1 MRLSVMS
8 SGQRKKITILM
19 VNMFIAIA
27 SFGIIVPI
35 LPAYLV
41 SINQG
46 GTAAGLMIAIFA
58 GAQLLFSPLG
68 GKWAD
73 VYGPRKVIILGLS
86 LLTVSMLMFYATD
99 SIWILYASRIVGG
112 IGDAF
117 LVPGI
122 FTYVAG
128 ITTSAQRA
136 KATGLVTASMSL
148 GLVIGPGIGGFL
160 ADFDLKLP
168 FLISAIVTL
177 TAVLF
182 SLVLLKEIEP
192 AEDIS
197 KQAEEFI
204 KAETMFEQIGRS
216 VKMPYFIPLIITFV
230 MSFGLVAY
238 ESVIGLYLTS
248 EFGSTSKDIAMMIT
262 ATGLVSVIVQVFI
275 VDRLIRRFGEVAVLI
290 TFLSVAT
297 GGFLL
302 SLMAGSYAAFFG
314 VSLVIF
320 LAMAILRPVLNI
332 LISKM
337 AQGEVG
343 FAMGMNTA
351 YMSLGNVLGPL
362 SAGMLFDFNINYPF
376 TLGLGLLII
385 TLLIAIS
392 WRSSRAAKT
401 LALLGA
407 NDISKKESL
416 V

>member
-1 MRLSVMS
+1 
-8 SGQRKKITILM
+8 M

-73 VYGPRKVIILGLS
+73 IHGPRKVIILGLS
-86 LLTVSMLMFYATD
+86 LLTISMLMFYATD

-128 ITTSAQRA
+128 ITTAAQRA
-136 KATGLVTASMSL
+136 KGTGLVTASMSL

-168 FLISAIVTL
+168 FLVSAIVTF
-177 TAVLF
+177 TAVVF
-182 SLVLLKEIEP
+182 SLVLLKEIAP
-192 AEDIS
+192 TKDSTA
-197 KQAEEFI
+197 QAEEFA
-204 KAETMFEQIGRS
+204 KDESMLQQIGRS

-238 ESVIGLYLTS
+238 ESVIGMYLTT

-262 ATGLVSVIVQVFI
+262 ATGLVSVIVQVFV
-275 VDRLIRRFGEVAVLI
+275 VDRLVRRFGEVAVLI
-290 TFLSVAT
+290 TFLGLAT
-297 GGFLL
+297 VGFLL
-302 SLMAGSYAAFFG
+302 SLVAGSYFAFFG

-343 FAMGMNTA
+343 FAMGMNTS

-362 SAGMLFDFNINYPF
+362 SAGLLFDVNISYPF
-376 TLGLGLLII
+376 ILGLGLLVL
-385 TLLIAIS
+385 TLSIAVA
-392 WRSSRAAKT
+392 WRSSRAAK
-401 LALLGA
+401 AVKLLHQNETNEA
-407 NDISKKESL
+407 ESL
-416 V
+416 A

>member
-1 MRLSVMS
+1 MS
-8 SGQRKKITILM
+8 PEQRKKITILM

-73 VYGPRKVIILGLS
+73 VHGPRKVIILGLS
-86 LLTVSMLMFYATD
+86 LLTISMLMFYATD
-99 SIWILYASRIVGG
+99 SLWILYASRIIGG

-128 ITTSAQRA
+128 ITTAAQRA
-136 KATGLVTASMSL
+136 KGTGLVTASMSL

-168 FLISAIVTL
+168 FLVSAIVTL

-182 SLVLLKEIEP
+182 SLAMLKEIAP
-192 AEDIS
+192 TADS
-197 KQAEEFI
+197 TKQAEEFA
-204 KAETMFEQIGRS
+204 KDESMLEQIGRS

-238 ESVIGLYLTS
+238 ESVIGLYLTT

-262 ATGLVSVIVQVFI
+262 ATGVVSVIVQMFI
-275 VDRLIRRFGEVAVLI
+275 VDRLVRRFGEVPVLI
-290 TFLSVAT
+290 AFLGLAT
-297 GGFLL
+297 VGFLL
-302 SLMAGSYAAFFG
+302 SLAAGSYTAFFG

-343 FAMGMNTA
+343 FAMGMNTS

-362 SAGMLFDFNINYPF
+362 SAGLLFDFNINYPF
-376 TLGLGLLII
+376 ILGLGLLIV
-385 TLLIAIS
+385 TLSIAVA
-392 WRSSRAAKT
+392 WRSSRAAKA
-401 LALLGA
+401 LALMHREELEA
-407 NDISKKESL
+407 ESL
-416 V
+416 A

>member
-1 MRLSVMS
+1 MS
-8 SGQRKKITILM
+8 SEQRKKITILM

-86 LLTVSMLMFYATD
+86 LLTISMLMFYATD

-128 ITTSAQRA
+128 ITTAAQRA
-136 KATGLVTASMSL
+136 KGTGLVTASMSL

-160 ADFDLKLP
+160 AEVDLKLP
-168 FLISAIVTL
+168 FLVSAIVTF

-182 SLVLLKEIEP
+182 SLVLLKEIKP
-192 AEDIS
+192 TADS
-197 KQAEEFI
+197 TKQAEEF
-204 KAETMFEQIGRS
+204 ANDESMLQQIGRS

-238 ESVIGLYLTS
+238 ESVIGMYLTN

-262 ATGLVSVIVQVFI
+262 ATGLVSVIVQVFA
-275 VDRLIRRFGEVAVLI
+275 VDRLIRRFGEVPVLI
-290 TFLSVAT
+290 SFLGLAT
-297 GGFLL
+297 AGFLL
-302 SLMAGSYAAFFG
+302 SLVAGSYAAFFG

-343 FAMGMNTA
+343 FAMGMNTS

-362 SAGMLFDFNINYPF
+362 SAGLLFDVNINYPF
-376 TLGLGLLII
+376 ILGLGLLIV
-385 TLLIAIS
+385 TLSIAVA

-401 LALLGA
+401 IALMRNEEL
-407 NDISKKESL
+407 ETEPL

>member
-1 MRLSVMS
+1 MS

-192 AEDIS
+192 AEEIS

-204 KAETMFEQIGRS
+204 QAETMFEQIGRS

-262 ATGLVSVIVQVFI
+262 ATGLVSVIVQVFV

-290 TFLSVAT
+290 AFLGVAT

-362 SAGMLFDFNINYPF
+362 SAGLLFDFNINYPF
-376 TLGLGLLII
+376 ILGLGLLIV
-385 TLLIAIS
+385 TLLIAVA

-401 LALLGA
+401 LALLKA
-407 NDISKKESL
+407 NEIAEAESL

>member
-1 MRLSVMS
+1 MRLFVMS
-8 SGQRKKITILM
+8 TGQRKKITILM

-73 VYGPRKVIILGLS
+73 VYGPRKVIMLGLS
-86 LLTVSMLMFYATD
+86 LLTISMLMFYATD

-168 FLISAIVTL
+168 FLVSAIVTF

-182 SLVLLKEIEP
+182 SFLLLKEIEP
-192 AEDIS
+192 AEEIS

-204 KAETMFEQIGRS
+204 KAETMFQQIGRS

-238 ESVIGLYLTS
+238 ESVIGMYLTS
-248 EFGSTSKDIAMMIT
+248 QFDSTSKDIAMMIT
-262 ATGLVSVIVQVFI
+262 ATGLVSVIVQVFV

-290 TFLSVAT
+290 TFLGVAT
-297 GGFLL
+297 VGFLL

-362 SAGMLFDFNINYPF
+362 SAGLLFDFNINYPF
-376 TLGLGLLII
+376 ILGLGLLVV
-385 TLLIAIS
+385 TLSIAVA

-401 LALLGA
+401 LALLTA
-407 NDISKKESL
+407 NDASEAESL

>member
-1 MRLSVMS
+1 MS
-8 SGQRKKITILM
+8 SQQRKKITILM

-73 VYGPRKVIILGLS
+73 IYGPRKVIIIGLS

-99 SIWILYASRIVGG
+99 SIWLLYASRIVGG

-128 ITTSAQRA
+128 ITTAAQRA
-136 KATGLVTASMSL
+136 KGTGLVTASMSL

-168 FLISAIVTL
+168 FLVSAIVTF
-177 TAVLF
+177 TAVVF
-182 SLVLLKEIEP
+182 SLAMLKEIAP
-192 AEDIS
+192 TADS
-197 KQAEEFI
+197 TKQAEEFA
-204 KAETMFEQIGRS
+204 KDESMLEQIGRS

-238 ESVIGLYLTS
+238 ESVIGMYLTT
-248 EFGSTSKDIAMMIT
+248 EYGSTSKDIAMMIT
-262 ATGLVSVIVQVFI
+262 ATGLVSVIVQVFV
-275 VDRLIRRFGEVAVLI
+275 VDRLVRRFGEVPVLI
-290 TFLSVAT
+290 AFLGLASV
-297 GGFLL
+297 GFLL
-302 SLMAGSYAAFFG
+302 SLVAGSYATFFG

-337 AQGEVG
+337 AEGEVG
-343 FAMGMNTA
+343 FAMGMNTS

-362 SAGMLFDFNINYPF
+362 SAGLLFDFNINYPF
-376 TLGLGLLII
+376 ILGLALLIV
-385 TLLIAIS
+385 TLSIAVA
-392 WRSSRAAKT
+392 WRSSRAAKA
-401 LALLGA
+401 LALMRIEESEA
-407 NDISKKESL
+407 ESL

>member
-1 MRLSVMS
+1 MS
-8 SGQRKKITILM
+8 TGQRKKITILM

-73 VYGPRKVIILGLS
+73 VYGPRKVIMLGLS
-86 LLTVSMLMFYATD
+86 LLTISMLMFYATD

-168 FLISAIVTL
+168 FLVSAIVTF

-182 SLVLLKEIEP
+182 SFLLLKEIEP
-192 AEDIS
+192 AEEIS

-204 KAETMFEQIGRS
+204 KAETMFQQIGRS

-238 ESVIGLYLTS
+238 ESVIGMYLTS
-248 EFGSTSKDIAMMIT
+248 QFDSTSKDIAMMIT
-262 ATGLVSVIVQVFI
+262 ATGLVSVIVQVFV

-290 TFLSVAT
+290 TFLGVAT
-297 GGFLL
+297 VGFLL
-302 SLMAGSYAAFFG
+302 SLMAESYAAFFG

-362 SAGMLFDFNINYPF
+362 SAGLLFDFNINYPF
-376 TLGLGLLII
+376 ILGLGLLVV
-385 TLLIAIS
+385 TLSIAVA

-401 LALLGA
+401 LALLTA
-407 NDISKKESL
+407 NDASEAESL

>member
-1 MRLSVMS
+1 
-8 SGQRKKITILM
+8 M

-73 VYGPRKVIILGLS
+73 VYGPRKVIMLGLS
-86 LLTVSMLMFYATD
+86 LLTISMLMFYATD

-168 FLISAIVTL
+168 FLVSAIVTF

-182 SLVLLKEIEP
+182 SFLLLKEIEP
-192 AEDIS
+192 AEEIS

-204 KAETMFEQIGRS
+204 KAETMFQQIGRS

-238 ESVIGLYLTS
+238 ESVIGMYLTS
-248 EFGSTSKDIAMMIT
+248 QFDSTSKDIAMMIT
-262 ATGLVSVIVQVFI
+262 ATGLVSVIVQVFV

-290 TFLSVAT
+290 TFLGVAT
-297 GGFLL
+297 VGFLL

-362 SAGMLFDFNINYPF
+362 SAGLLFDFNINYPF
-376 TLGLGLLII
+376 ILGLGLLVV
-385 TLLIAIS
+385 TLSIAVA

-401 LALLGA
+401 LALLTA
-407 NDISKKESL
+407 NDASEAESL

>member
-1 MRLSVMS
+1 MS
-8 SGQRKKITILM
+8 SQQRKKITILM

-41 SINQG
+41 SINQS

-73 VYGPRKVIILGLS
+73 IYGPRKVIIIGLS

-99 SIWILYASRIVGG
+99 SIWLLYASRIVGG

-128 ITTSAQRA
+128 ITTAAQRA
-136 KATGLVTASMSL
+136 KGTGLVTASMSL

-168 FLISAIVTL
+168 FLVSAIVTF
-177 TAVLF
+177 TAVVF
-182 SLVLLKEIEP
+182 SLAMLKEIAP
-192 AEDIS
+192 TADS
-197 KQAEEFI
+197 TKQAEEFA
-204 KAETMFEQIGRS
+204 KDESMLEQIGRS

-238 ESVIGLYLTS
+238 ESVIGMYLTT
-248 EFGSTSKDIAMMIT
+248 EYGSTSKDIAMMIT
-262 ATGLVSVIVQVFI
+262 ATGLVSVIVQVFV
-275 VDRLIRRFGEVAVLI
+275 VDRLVRRFGEVPVLI
-290 TFLSVAT
+290 AFLGLAT
-297 GGFLL
+297 VGFLL
-302 SLMAGSYAAFFG
+302 SLVAGSYAAFFG

-337 AQGEVG
+337 AEGEVG
-343 FAMGMNTA
+343 FAMGMNTS

-362 SAGMLFDFNINYPF
+362 SAGLLFDFNINYPF
-376 TLGLGLLII
+376 ILGLGLLIV
-385 TLLIAIS
+385 TLSIAVA
-392 WRSSRAAKT
+392 WRSSRAAKA
-401 LALLGA
+401 LALMRIEESEA
-407 NDISKKESL
+407 ESL

>member
-1 MRLSVMS
+1 MS

-86 LLTVSMLMFYATD
+86 LLTISMLMFYATD

-168 FLISAIVTL
+168 FLVSAIVTF

-192 AEDIS
+192 AEEIS

-238 ESVIGLYLTS
+238 ESVIGMYLTNQF
-248 EFGSTSKDIAMMIT
+248 ESTSKDIAMMIT

-290 TFLSVAT
+290 TFLGVAT

-362 SAGMLFDFNINYPF
+362 SAGLLFDFNINYPF
-376 TLGLGLLII
+376 ILGLGLLIV
-385 TLLIAIS
+385 TLSIAVA
-392 WRSSRAAKT
+392 WRSSRAART
-401 LALLGA
+401 LALLAA
-407 NDISKKESL
+407 NDTAEAESL

>member
-1 MRLSVMS
+1 MS
-8 SGQRKKITILM
+8 TGQRKKITILM

-73 VYGPRKVIILGLS
+73 VYGPRKVIMLGLS
-86 LLTVSMLMFYATD
+86 LLTISMLMFYATD

-168 FLISAIVTL
+168 FLVSAIVTF

-182 SLVLLKEIEP
+182 SFLLLKEIEP
-192 AEDIS
+192 AEEIS

-204 KAETMFEQIGRS
+204 KAETMFQQIGRS

-238 ESVIGLYLTS
+238 ESVIGMYLTS
-248 EFGSTSKDIAMMIT
+248 QFDSTSKDIAMMIT
-262 ATGLVSVIVQVFI
+262 ATGLVSVIVQVFV

-290 TFLSVAT
+290 TFLGVAT
-297 GGFLL
+297 VGFLL

-362 SAGMLFDFNINYPF
+362 SAGLLFDFNINYPF
-376 TLGLGLLII
+376 ILGLGLLVV
-385 TLLIAIS
+385 TLSIAVA

-401 LALLGA
+401 LALLTA
-407 NDISKKESL
+407 NDASEAESL

>member
-1 MRLSVMS
+1 MS
-8 SGQRKKITILM
+8 SQQRKKITILM

-73 VYGPRKVIILGLS
+73 IYGPRKVIILGLS

-99 SIWILYASRIVGG
+99 SIWLLYASRIVGG

-128 ITTSAQRA
+128 ITTAAQRA
-136 KATGLVTASMSL
+136 KGTGLVTASMSL

-168 FLISAIVTL
+168 FLVSAIVTF
-177 TAVLF
+177 TAVVF
-182 SLVLLKEIEP
+182 SMVMLKEIAP
-192 AEDIS
+192 TADS
-197 KQAEEFI
+197 TKQAEEFA
-204 KAETMFEQIGRS
+204 KDESMLEQIGRS

-238 ESVIGLYLTS
+238 ESVIGMYLTT
-248 EFGSTSKDIAMMIT
+248 EYGSTSKDIAMMIT
-262 ATGLVSVIVQVFI
+262 ATGLVSVIVQVFV
-275 VDRLIRRFGEVAVLI
+275 VDRLVRRFGEVPVLI
-290 TFLSVAT
+290 AFLGLAT
-297 GGFLL
+297 AGFLL
-302 SLMAGSYAAFFG
+302 SLVAGSYASFFG

-337 AQGEVG
+337 AEGEVG
-343 FAMGMNTA
+343 FAMGMNTS

-362 SAGMLFDFNINYPF
+362 SAGLLFDFNINYPF
-376 TLGLGLLII
+376 ILGLGLLIV
-385 TLLIAIS
+385 TLSIAMA
-392 WRSSRAAKT
+392 WRSSRAAKA
-401 LALLGA
+401 LALMRIEESEA
-407 NDISKKESL
+407 ESL

>member
-1 MRLSVMS
+1 MS

-41 SINQG
+41 SIDQG

-73 VYGPRKVIILGLS
+73 AYGPRKVIILGLS

-168 FLISAIVTL
+168 FLVSAIVTL

-182 SLVLLKEIEP
+182 SLILLKEIEP
-192 AEDIS
+192 AEEIS

-204 KAETMFEQIGRS
+204 NAETMFEQIGRS

-248 EFGSTSKDIAMMIT
+248 QFESSSKDIAMMIT
-262 ATGLVSVIVQVFI
+262 ATGLVSVIVQVFV

-290 TFLSVAT
+290 AFLGVAT

-302 SLMAGSYAAFFG
+302 SLIAGSYAAFFG

-362 SAGMLFDFNINYPF
+362 SAGLLFDLNINYPF
-376 TLGLGLLII
+376 ILGLALLVV
-385 TLLIAIS
+385 TLSIAVA

-401 LALLGA
+401 FALLAA
-407 NDISKKESL
+407 NDASEAESL

>member
-1 MRLSVMS
+1 MS
-8 SGQRKKITILM
+8 SQQRKKITILM

-73 VYGPRKVIILGLS
+73 IYGPRKVIIIGLS

-99 SIWILYASRIVGG
+99 SIWLLYASRIVGG

-128 ITTSAQRA
+128 ITTAAQRA
-136 KATGLVTASMSL
+136 KGTGLVTASMSL

-168 FLISAIVTL
+168 FLVSAIVTF
-177 TAVLF
+177 TAVVF
-182 SLVLLKEIEP
+182 SLAMLKEIAP
-192 AEDIS
+192 TADS
-197 KQAEEFI
+197 TKQAEEFA
-204 KAETMFEQIGRS
+204 KDESMLEQIGRS

-238 ESVIGLYLTS
+238 ESVIGMYLTT
-248 EFGSTSKDIAMMIT
+248 EYGSTSKDIAMMIT
-262 ATGLVSVIVQVFI
+262 ATGLVSVIVQVFV
-275 VDRLIRRFGEVAVLI
+275 VDRLVRRFGEVPVLI
-290 TFLSVAT
+290 AFLGLAT
-297 GGFLL
+297 VGFVL
-302 SLMAGSYAAFFG
+302 SLVAGSYAAFFG

-337 AQGEVG
+337 AEGEVG
-343 FAMGMNTA
+343 FAMGMNTS

-362 SAGMLFDFNINYPF
+362 SAGLLFDFNINYPF
-376 TLGLGLLII
+376 ILGLGLLIV
-385 TLLIAIS
+385 TLSIAVA
-392 WRSSRAAKT
+392 WRSSRAAKA
-401 LALLGA
+401 LALMRIEESEA
-407 NDISKKESL
+407 ESL

>member
-1 MRLSVMS
+1 MS
-8 SGQRKKITILM
+8 SQQRKKITILM

-73 VYGPRKVIILGLS
+73 IYGPRKVIIIGLS

-99 SIWILYASRIVGG
+99 SIWLLYASRIVGG

-128 ITTSAQRA
+128 ITTAAQRA
-136 KATGLVTASMSL
+136 KGTGLVTASMSL

-168 FLISAIVTL
+168 FLVSAIVTF
-177 TAVLF
+177 TAVVF
-182 SLVLLKEIEP
+182 SLAMLKEIAP
-192 AEDIS
+192 TADS
-197 KQAEEFI
+197 TKQAEEFA
-204 KAETMFEQIGRS
+204 KDESMLEQIGRS

-238 ESVIGLYLTS
+238 ESVIGMYLTT
-248 EFGSTSKDIAMMIT
+248 EYGSTSKDIAMMIT
-262 ATGLVSVIVQVFI
+262 ATGLVSVIVQVFV
-275 VDRLIRRFGEVAVLI
+275 VDRLVRRFGEVPVLI
-290 TFLSVAT
+290 AFLGLASV
-297 GGFLL
+297 GFLL
-302 SLMAGSYAAFFG
+302 SLVAGSYATFFG

-337 AQGEVG
+337 AEGEVG
-343 FAMGMNTA
+343 FAMGMNTS

-362 SAGMLFDFNINYPF
+362 SAGLLFDFNINYPF
-376 TLGLGLLII
+376 ILGLGLLIV
-385 TLLIAIS
+385 TLSIAVA
-392 WRSSRAAKT
+392 WRSSRAAKA
-401 LALLGA
+401 LALMRIEESEA
-407 NDISKKESL
+407 ESL